1 MIVRACR
8 DSARSNHPGF
18 SQSIG
23 CRDMQQV
30 PQFDEQQDDTG
41 EASGQRGPRSAS
53 LSVPE
58 PFGDPLG
65 VQGKLTFHAA
75 TPNLT
80 GAVGSQLWEQHRR
93 HGIEDLHHLLR
104 FEVGVRV
111 VGQAGDV

>member
-1 MIVRACR
+1 
-8 DSARSNHPGF
+8 
-18 SQSIG
+18 
-23 CRDMQQV
+23 MQQE

-75 TPNLT
+75 TRT
-80 GAVGSQLWEQHRR
+80 
-93 HGIEDLHHLLR
+93 
-104 FEVGVRV
+104 
-111 VGQAGDV
+111 